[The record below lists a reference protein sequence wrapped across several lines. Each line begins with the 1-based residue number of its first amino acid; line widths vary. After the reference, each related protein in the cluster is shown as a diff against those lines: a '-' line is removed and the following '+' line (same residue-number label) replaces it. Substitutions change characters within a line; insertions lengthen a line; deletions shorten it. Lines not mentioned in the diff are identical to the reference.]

1 MKKNYLFLFIQIG
14 LIIFL
19 SIEQIKVRWEI
30 SVLYGNQNTINA
42 EYQNLKEEEYKL
54 KTEAYFLNSPAR
66 VEKYA
71 KEKLLMHKVKPKTK
85 VIEK

>member
-1 MKKNYLFLFIQIG
+1 MKTNYLFLFIQIG

-30 SVLYGNQNTINA
+30 SVLYGNQNSINA

-71 KEKLLMHKVKPKTK
+71 KEKLLMHKVKPKPK
-85 VIEK
+85 VVEK

>member
-71 KEKLLMHKVKPKTK
+71 KEKLLMHKVKPKLK

>member
-30 SVLYGNQNTINA
+30 SVLYGNQNSINA

-71 KEKLLMHKVKPKTK
+71 KEKLLMHKVKPKSK

>member
-1 MKKNYLFLFIQIG
+1 MKTNYLFLFIQIG

-42 EYQNLKEEEYKL
+42 EYQNLKEEDI
-54 KTEAYFLNSPAR
+54 N
-66 VEKYA
+66 
-71 KEKLLMHKVKPKTK
+71 
-85 VIEK
+85 

>member
-30 SVLYGNQNTINA
+30 SVLYGNQNSINA

-71 KEKLLMHKVKPKTK
+71 KEKLLMHKVKPKLK

>member
-1 MKKNYLFLFIQIG
+1 MKTNYLFLFIQIG

-30 SVLYGNQNTINA
+30 SVLYGNQNSINA

-71 KEKLLMHKVKPKTK
+71 KEKLLMHKVKPKLK